1 MKKYTVEDIVKSIT
15 IYDNGGKTLDR
26 YSVILNNYRRRQ
38 YPWGGVW
45 LYECLSLSEGGRGFS
60 QFCEAMKG
68 RHLGKI
74 VEFSTLDEET
84 QSHIIAR
91 LA

>member
-1 MKKYTVEDIVKSIT
+1 MANSVKEVVDNIT

-26 YSVILNNYRRRQ
+26 YSVILNNYRRRNSE
-38 YPWGGVW
+38 GKW
-45 LYECLSLSEGGRGFS
+45 LYECLSLDEGGTGFS

-68 RHLGKI
+68 RHLGELIDFESLSK
-74 VEFSTLDEET
+74 ET
-84 QSHIIAR
+84 QNHIIVR